1 MSTPKITPHPGK
13 TNNRELS
20 AAAIKRKSISGAAS
34 YFARTL
40 FLNLLGFV
48 STLILGGLL
57 EKTEFAVY
65 GVVTQIIGILT
76 FFSDVG
82 LASALVQKKTE
93 PTDRDYQT
101 IFWTQMTLSLVIVLV
116 CFGLVQSGV
125 FAAQLG
131 EHGPAILYAL
141 AFGFVLATLKV
152 VPSIKLTR
160 SLDFSRLIWPQILE
174 QVVYQ
179 GLLIILVL
187 RGIGVASYTWA
198 IWARGLVGAG
208 CMLLMV
214 PFWPRLVF
222 SRRSFVDSFKYG
234 CKFQLND
241 LLARVKD
248 QLFYLFIASSYVQKN
263 YGVTTD
269 QFGVI
274 SFAKQWSM
282 YPYNLTVQNVMSI
295 TFPTFARLQGNPHLI
310 RRAIEKSIY
319 FITLVIFP
327 LLTGMCVFFWP
338 LTQVIPSYH
347 KWEDALIS
355 FVFFTL
361 AIAPAAIS
369 SPLTNVLNAIGK
381 INETLKL
388 MVLWTVLTWAV
399 TIPLLPIFG
408 FNAVAIASFLI
419 SLTSFLPVLMV
430 KKYVDFCLWDQIWRQ
445 LTASF
450 LMAAFGL
457 AFMSIWTRGL
467 TYTLVGGAL
476 TGLVYVISVFCL
488 GRAKIIKEIRSLR

>member
-1 MSTPKITPHPGK
+1 MPKEKIVACPGEARE
-13 TNNRELS
+13 RELN
-20 AAAIKRKSISGAAS
+20 AATIKKKSVAGAAS

-40 FLNLLGFV
+40 LLNGLGFV

-76 FFSDVG
+76 FFSDIG
-82 LASALVQKKTE
+82 LASALVQKKEE
-93 PTDRDYQT
+93 PSEKDYQT
-101 IFWTQMTLSLVIVLV
+101 IFWTQMTLAGLIVLV

-125 FAAQLG
+125 FASQLG
-131 EHGPAILYAL
+131 KHGPAILYAL

-160 SLDFSRLIWPQILE
+160 SLDFSRLIWPQIIE

-187 RGIGVASYTWA
+187 RGVGVAAYTWA
-198 IWARGLVGAG
+198 IWARGIVGAVS
-208 CMLLMV
+208 MLAIV
-214 PFWPRLVF
+214 PFWPRVVF
-222 SRRSFVDSFKYG
+222 SVRSFRDCVKYG

-248 QLFYLFIASSYVQKN
+248 QLFYLFVASSYVQN
-263 YGVTTD
+263 RYGVTPA
-269 QFGVI
+269 QFGII

-295 TFPTFARLQGNPHLI
+295 TFPTFSRLQSNERLI
-310 RRAIEKSIY
+310 KRAIEKSIY

-338 LTQVIPSYH
+338 LTQVIPAYH
-347 KWEDALIS
+347 KWEDALVS

-381 INETLKL
+381 INDTLKL

-399 TIPLLPIFG
+399 TIPLLGVYG
-408 FNAVAIASFLI
+408 FDGVAIASFLI
-419 SLTSFLPVLMV
+419 SLTSFLPVAMV
-430 KKYVDFCLWDQIWRQ
+430 KKYVSFDLWDQIWRQ
-445 LTASF
+445 LTASL

-457 AFMSIWTRGL
+457 GLMSIWSQDL
-467 TYTLVGGAL
+467 MHTLVGGVL
-476 TGLVYVISVFCL
+476 TGLVYVGSVFLL
-488 GRAKIIKEIRSLR
+488 GRKKLIGEIRSLR